1 MEKPLIDEEACT
13 GCEVCLDECPNDC
26 LELVEDIAKLVRPE
40 DCDGCGSC
48 AEVCPTEA
56 ISMQEK

>member
-1 MEKPLIDEEACT
+1 MEKPLIDKEACT

-26 LELVEDIAKLVRPE
+26 LELVEDVAKLVRPE

-56 ISMQEK
+56 ISMQEE